1 MYKTSEIY
9 RHLKIIRNCSPK
21 RDDIYYS
28 KEHPKKDD
36 LAETL
41 STLRMSL
48 LWTLEERGLITNEQ
62 GCYRLTEVGL
72 SLLADYEGKRKIVG
86 AKYVEIIPAMIEGRV
101 SYRVKVDPMF
111 ESEVQREL
119 SKILSQK
126 FSQKLLV
133 DFL

>member
-9 RHLKIIRNCSPK
+9 RHLKIIRSCSPK
-21 RDDIYYS
+21 RDDILYA

-48 LWTLEERGLITNEQ
+48 LWTLEDRGLIKNEQ
-62 GCYRLTEVGL
+62 GFYRLTEVGA
-72 SLLADYEGKRKIVG
+72 SLLADYEEKRKIVG
-86 AKYVEIIPAMIEGRV
+86 AEYVEIIPAMIEGRV
-101 SYRVKVDPMF
+101 SYRVKVDPRF

>member
-9 RHLKIIRNCSPK
+9 RHLKIIRSLGSLK
-21 RDDIYYS
+21 RDDVYYA

-48 LWTLEERGLITNEQ
+48 LWVLEDRGLITNEQ
-62 GCYRLTEVGL
+62 DCYRLTEIGS
-72 SLLADYEGKRKIVG
+72 SLLKDYEEKRKIVG
-86 AKYVEIIPAMIEGRV
+86 EKNVEIIPAMIEGRV
-101 SYRVKVDPMF
+101 SYKVKVNPKF
-111 ESEVQREL
+111 ESEVQKEL
-119 SKILSQK
+119 SKIR
-126 FSQKLLV
+126 SQKLLV